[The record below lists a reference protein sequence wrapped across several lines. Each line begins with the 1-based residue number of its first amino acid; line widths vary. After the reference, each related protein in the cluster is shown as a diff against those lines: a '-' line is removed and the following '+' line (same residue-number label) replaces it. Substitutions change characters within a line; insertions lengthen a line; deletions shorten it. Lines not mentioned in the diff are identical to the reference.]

1 MRDVTGASPID
12 YVTKRNLF
20 FCNSIIEICL
30 RNYERN
36 KSRQVNIFLTPN
48 VKTQNCTQT
57 KKCVFL
63 CLFSSTRVLA
73 RQIV

>member
-30 RNYERN
+30 RNYER
-36 KSRQVNIFLTPN
+36 KSRQVQIFLTEDIFIPN
-48 VKTQNCTQT
+48 V
-57 KKCVFL
+57 VFL
-63 CLFSSTRVLA
+63 ANKTD
-73 RQIV
+73 